1 MTTIY
6 TRVATL
12 AELDVIASL
21 FDAYRQFYEQPTDLA
36 LATRFIRDRIQNNE
50 SVIILASKEDQ
61 KILGFCQLYP
71 TFCSVDAAPIY
82 SLYDLFVIPEAR
94 RSGAGKA
101 LLQAAERHAAKNGV
115 VRLDLT
121 TAKTNFPAQSAYE
134 SLGWI
139 RDEVFYTYSKRIEL
153 NNPRL

>member
-12 AELDVIASL
+12 AELDVMASL

-61 KILGFCQLYP
+61 QILGFCQLYP
-71 TFCSVDAAPIY
+71 LLLGRRGT
-82 SLYDLFVIPEAR
+82 DLFPVRPI
-94 RSGAGKA
+94 
-101 LLQAAERHAAKNGV
+101 RH
-115 VRLDLT
+115 
-121 TAKTNFPAQSAYE
+121 S
-134 SLGWI
+134 
-139 RDEVFYTYSKRIEL
+139 
-153 NNPRL
+153 